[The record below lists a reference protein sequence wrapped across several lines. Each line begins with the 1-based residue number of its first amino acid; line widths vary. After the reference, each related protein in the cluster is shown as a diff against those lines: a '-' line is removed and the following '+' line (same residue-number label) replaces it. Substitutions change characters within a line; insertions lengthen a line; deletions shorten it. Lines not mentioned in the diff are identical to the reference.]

1 VLARKGN
8 IPSAKARRR
17 SEAKRKNG
25 AFFVL
30 SWEPPAYSGIGS
42 FVWGIEVGYEIYFIS
57 HQNLNKN
64 KTKETQIVSLAL
76 QNSNK
81 IKPKKHRPFL
91 LALPF
96 LFAKKR

>member
-1 VLARKGN
+1 MQHSIYSPKKTYSQEEFNTTSKN
-8 IPSAKARRR
+8 IEESLFI
-17 SEAKRKNG
+17 E
-25 AFFVL
+25 
-30 SWEPPAYSGIGS
+30 YTIS
-42 FVWGIEVGYEIYFIS
+42 FLHIPKTK
-57 HQNLNKN
+57 QNKN